1 MPSREKRVR
10 RRRRSARVLSALIA
24 LTALVAAA
32 LTLILLNS
40 DPLGADESAPEP
52 AIGRFAASEA
62 ATAAPLV
69 LRGGASV
76 APDSTPEPEASA
88 SAEIAAHTENPADA
102 PGAEA
107 ATVSEAPADGE
118 TSADGETPADSETA
132 ADGEAA
138 TDGEAP
144 ADGEAAGAVSLSER
158 LTPTPM
164 PAEYFLPVYDRA
176 LRTPDDAMMIAVT
189 VDDCDDAEAMLQI
202 LNVARSY
209 GAKLTLFPTGEAL
222 MTQNMTD
229 GFRVCVRDYGYELE
243 NHGFSDKAEYRMSDG
258 ELAIHIWKQSIAAS
272 YALDGDY
279 QQHFFRPYNIHSVTD
294 QRTHFYIRKL
304 NYLGVAGYTHSYRDM
319 SVDEL
324 IASLESGKIYQ
335 FDMSEAS
342 LAAFGPFIDAASRKG
357 YRLVTMNELFG
368 LEENSLSSRLTIDEQ
383 VLPEMTGYEPSPY
396 DLKLND
402 RTRAVYDLQARLIEL
417 GYMRGE
423 DAKADGIYGPST
435 SIAVSAFQAEAGI
448 PATGNATA
456 ATIEA
461 LETASPAS

>member
-107 ATVSEAPADGE
+107 ATVS
-118 TSADGETPADSETA
+118 
-132 ADGEAA
+132 
-138 TDGEAP
+138 EAP

-396 DLKLND
+396 DLKLNN